1 MKLELC
7 ACAIATVLVAAAGGA
22 NAADGQAVYNQDC
35 ALCHN
40 AMSPKL
46 GDKAAWAPLIK
57 EGNAALVASTVKGKG
72 AMPARGGHSDLSDA
86 DAKAAVEYM
95 ESQGQ

>member
-1 MKLELC
+1 MKIQTC
-7 ACAIATVLVAAAGGA
+7 ALATTVFFVAATCAA
-22 NAADGQAVYNQDC
+22 NADNGQAVYNQDC

-46 GDKAAWAPLIK
+46 GDKTAWAPLIK
-57 EGNAALVASTVKGKG
+57 EGSAALVASTIKGKG
-72 AMPARGGHSDLSDA
+72 AMPARGGHADLSDA

-95 ESQGQ
+95 ESQSQ